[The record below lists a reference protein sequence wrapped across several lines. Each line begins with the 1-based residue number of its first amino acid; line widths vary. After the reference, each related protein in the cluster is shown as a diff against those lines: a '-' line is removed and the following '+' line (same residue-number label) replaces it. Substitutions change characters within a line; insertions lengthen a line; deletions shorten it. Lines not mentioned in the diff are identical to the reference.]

1 MSSGQ
6 ALAAAQRRRAGG
18 AKNAPAAPPRQTQ
31 THVKPNPKAPVSLEA
46 LVSSHDRQLFD
57 VGRYIVSND
66 EHWRDSDEMLRILS
80 ERCDTISNARG
91 ESSTPRPD
99 GDALKALEDKVTEA
113 VTKSA
118 SREEVMELLGNV
130 RQDMD
135 TNLNK
140 AAKLEGEV
148 TKLRSIIMQLQKDVS
163 SLKDSSAEK

>member
-31 THVKPNPKAPVSLEA
+31 TPVRTSSKPPVSLEE
-46 LVSSHDRQLFD
+46 LVSTHDRQLFD

-66 EHWRDSDEMLRILS
+66 EHWRDSDEMLRILN
-80 ERCDTISNARG
+80 ERCDTISKGCG
-91 ESSTPRPD
+91 ESSNSQPD
-99 GDALKALEDKVTEA
+99 GDVLKALEEKVTEA

-118 SREEVMELLGNV
+118 SREELMELVGNV

-135 TNLNK
+135 SNLNK
-140 AAKLEGEV
+140 ATKLEGEV

-163 SLKDSSAEK
+163 ALKENSTEK

>member
-31 THVKPNPKAPVSLEA
+31 TPVRTRTKAPVSIEE
-46 LVSSHDRQLFD
+46 LVSTHDRQLFD

-66 EHWRDSDEMLRILS
+66 EHWRDSDEMLRILN
-80 ERCDTISNARG
+80 ERCDTISNACG
-91 ESSTPRPD
+91 ESSATRPG
-99 GDALKALEDKVTEA
+99 GDALKALENKVTDA
-113 VTKSA
+113 VSKSA
-118 SREEVMELLGNV
+118 SREEVMELVGNV

-135 TNLNK
+135 SNLNK
-140 AAKLEGEV
+140 ATKLEGEV

-163 SLKDSSAEK
+163 ALKESSAEK